1 MANCYSLLKEIP
13 VSRRNSLIQLGEKE
27 GRGKGMGCMVHG
39 NIFKQSLKMLSLS
52 KQGKEKERYEDGLSQ
67 GNFAM
72 GKE

>member
-1 MANCYSLLKEIP
+1 
-13 VSRRNSLIQLGEKE
+13 
-27 GRGKGMGCMVHG
+27 MGCVVHG